1 MNTLNSLKI
10 LEKFLIQIKKFKE
23 STLEKEENFPFFPIL
38 VIATNLKN
46 SEMNLNLAEF
56 QNVAKLCNLD
66 DKELK
71 EFPVWHQV
79 LSPKEFEKV
88 DKTFHDLISRARN
101 YKKMIEAGQK
111 KKSLQMSISIQKVD
125 KRSRSFSDMFSPKTP
140 VSE

>member
-1 MNTLNSLKI
+1 MNTPSSLKI
-10 LEKFLIQIKKFKE
+10 LEKFLIQIKKYKE

-46 SEMNLNLAEF
+46 SDMNLNLSDF
-56 QNVAKLCNLD
+56 QIVAKLCTLE

-71 EFPVWHQV
+71 EFPVWHQI
-79 LSPKEFEKV
+79 LSPLEFEKV

-101 YKKMIEAGQK
+101 YKKMVELVQK
-111 KKSLQMSISIQKVD
+111 KKPVQMNISIQKVD
-125 KRSRSFSDMFSPKTP
+125 KKSRSFSEIFTPKTP